1 MNASYFGGNKRM
13 GLFEGSHKSNA
24 NDELAFFLLVDGHV
38 RGIPHFQI
46 HPTLCHLIEGT
57 IAGNTRTYEKK
68 NIVSCSIRNQLVNE
82 LTKSVVHIGPLDL
95 KDGQKGLTWYVKP

>member
-13 GLFEGSHKSNA
+13 GLLEGSHKSNA

-46 HPTLCHLIEGT
+46 HPTLCHLVEGT
-57 IAGNTRTYEKK
+57 IAGNTRTYEKQ
-68 NIVSCSIRNQLVNE
+68 NIVSCSIHQEPIGE
-82 LTKSVVHIGPLDL
+82 LRIDQICGPLDSLDL
-95 KDGQKGLTWYVKP
+95 KGIDGQKGLT